1 MFTIELCAADCNPP
15 TAAICPKSKPA
26 SKVPQNLKYQI
37 KEYSLKSLELFNSTN
52 LSNITAS
59 DQLFG
64 KKRYKFEQMF
74 YFNSTKLRHHNNSN
88 LSWAGEQLQFIKK
101 LWFETVIWTENDYAA
116 LSLASDW
123 HYALSGVYTV
133 RRQFASGQVCFGAQV
148 GYRPYYYGHCQSSFL
163 FLSEL

>member
-1 MFTIELCAADCNPP
+1 MRQQKSMNERLTTPNQEMLAHIKRQLYITRHCRVHCLANFPEHVDIPDIEICRYSSYGHILDKFRINQKRSVFTIELCAADCNPP

-64 KKRYKFEQMF
+64 KKRYKLEQMF
-74 YFNSTKLRHHNNSN
+74 YFNSRKLRHHNKSN
-88 LSWAGEQLQFIKK
+88 LS
-101 LWFETVIWTENDYAA
+101 
-116 LSLASDW
+116 
-123 HYALSGVYTV
+123 
-133 RRQFASGQVCFGAQV
+133 
-148 GYRPYYYGHCQSSFL
+148 
-163 FLSEL
+163 

>member
-1 MFTIELCAADCNPP
+1 MRLTTPNQEMLAHLKRQLYITSHYHVQPIFLNMQIFQISRYADISDIFDIFRINQKRSVFTIELCAADCNPP

-64 KKRYKFEQMF
+64 KKRYKLEQMF
-74 YFNSTKLRHHNNSN
+74 YFNSRKLRHHNKSN
-88 LSWAGEQLQFIKK
+88 LS
-101 LWFETVIWTENDYAA
+101 
-116 LSLASDW
+116 
-123 HYALSGVYTV
+123 
-133 RRQFASGQVCFGAQV
+133 
-148 GYRPYYYGHCQSSFL
+148 
-163 FLSEL
+163 